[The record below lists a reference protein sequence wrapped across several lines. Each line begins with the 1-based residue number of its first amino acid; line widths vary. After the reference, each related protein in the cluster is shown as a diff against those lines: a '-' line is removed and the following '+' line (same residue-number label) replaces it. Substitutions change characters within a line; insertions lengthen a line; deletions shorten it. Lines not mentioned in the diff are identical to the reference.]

1 MAFCKRC
8 NSVLRGVVWGEG
20 YCTLACEREGNRDD
34 WLDCAPLYDPND
46 PTGAG
51 VIAANRNEV
60 VAMLDAGA
68 IDKRLPKI
76 IMLRKRGMSLQDIG
90 RSMQPRISHTAV
102 SNILG
107 KLQCKHL
114 RECGL
119 HIK

>member
-20 YCTLACEREGNRDD
+20 YCTLACEREDNRDD
-34 WLDCAPLYDPND
+34 WRDCAPLYDPND
-46 PTGAG
+46 PTGSG

-60 VAMLDAGA
+60 EAMLEAGA

-76 IMLRKRGMSLQDIG
+76 IYLRKRGKSLREVANACDCG
-90 RSMQPRISHTAV
+90 KSTVDRLLR
-102 SNILG
+102 LG
-107 KLQCKHL
+107 TPNLL

>member
-20 YCTLACEREGNRDD
+20 YCTLACEREDNRDD
-34 WLDCAPLYDPND
+34 WRDCAPLYDPND

-76 IMLRKRGMSLQDIG
+76 IMLRKRGMSFRKIAAA
-90 RSMQPRISHTAV
+90 MTPRINEKTV
-102 SNILG
+102 RNILSG
-107 KLQCKHL
+107 SARNLL